1 VKLRSLHFGTLLLML
16 AALPTGAGAAGLG
29 SISGLVVDPSGTPQ
43 MGASV
48 LISGEALVA
57 AAPEE
62 LLTNVS
68 GRFLSDTLRPGLYTI
83 RVTLAGFLPAIQQH
97 IMVTGDHTTLLQ
109 IGVGSLLSSFEGL
122 RKQPKQPV
130 ASDEWAWVLR
140 SSTGT
145 RTVLRFDDTGVVIAD
160 YPTGRDVAMAE
171 QPRGEVEV
179 TDGARHPG
187 SISNL
192 ADSPGTEFG
201 YLDRLESGDK
211 LLFAGQF
218 SYEDFASTGGLATEW
233 LPQGDPGTVT
243 SVVMRESRVGP
254 LGPMFRGLRV
264 DHERQFAVGDRV
276 FAKYGA
282 EYLSASFQGTTN
294 ALRPYGAVMVQVSP
308 NWQTT
313 FTVSSRT
320 PQESGLSELGTVE
333 SAIDS
338 LDAFPTL
345 LVNHGRS
352 VLENN
357 LHEEFAAERSLG
369 GKSGLQAAVFHDRS
383 EHTAVFG
390 QGGNAASSDFLQD
403 FFSDA
408 FAYDAGASSSWGA
421 RVAYHQKISDNL
433 DAALIYAWAGAL
445 APDASPTGSAVAE
458 LRDSLATR
466 YRQSVAGRLSAR
478 VPRTKT
484 QFSVSYKYIDG
495 TTVSRQDAYGESYFR
510 VDPNLNLIV
519 RQALPGHLEAVCDFG
534 NLLDQGYVPVASTR
548 DGVVLLVPS
557 TRSVRGSLSFQF

>member
-1 VKLRSLHFGTLLLML
+1 
-16 AALPTGAGAAGLG
+16 
-29 SISGLVVDPSGTPQ
+29 
-43 MGASV
+43 MGATV

-83 RVTLAGFLPAIQQH
+83 RVTLAGFLPAMQQH
-97 IMVTGDHTTLLQ
+97 ITVTGDHTTLLQ

-122 RKQPKQPV
+122 RKQPKQTV
-130 ASDEWAWVLR
+130 ASDEWEWVLR
-140 SSTGT
+140 SSSST
-145 RTVLRFDDTGVVIAD
+145 RTILRFDDSGVVMAD
-160 YPTGRDVAMAE
+160 YPTGREVVMAD
-171 QPRGEVEV
+171 QPRGEVEL

-192 ADSPGTEFG
+192 AETPGTEFG
-201 YLDRLESGDK
+201 YVDRLESGDK

-218 SYEDFASTGGLATEW
+218 SYEDLASAGGLATEW
-233 LPQGDPGTVT
+233 VPADDPGTVT
-243 SVVMRESRVGP
+243 SLVMRESRVGP
-254 LGPMFRGLRV
+254 MGPIFRGLRL
-264 DHERQFAVGDRV
+264 DHESQFAVGDRV

-294 ALRPYGAVMVQVSP
+294 ALRPHAEVMVQVSP

-345 LVNHGRS
+345 LLNHGRS
-352 VLENN
+352 VLQNN
-357 LHEEFAAERSLG
+357 LHEEVAVERSLG
-369 GKSGLQAAVFHDRS
+369 GKSGLQAAVFHDHS
-383 EHTAVFG
+383 DHTAVFG
-390 QGGNAASSDFLQD
+390 EGAATNSDFLQD
-403 FFSDA
+403 FFSNA
-408 FAYDAGASSSWGA
+408 FAYDAGASSSWGT

-445 APDASPTGSAVAE
+445 APDASPLGNAVAE

-478 VPRTKT
+478 MPRTGT
-484 QFSVSYKYIDG
+484 QFSVSYKWING
-495 TTVSRQDAYGESYFR
+495 ATVSRQDAYGESYFR
-510 VDPNLNLIV
+510 VDPNLNLII
-519 RQALPGHLEAVCDFG
+519 RQSLPGHFEAICDFG

-557 TRSVRGSLSFQF
+557 TRSIRGSLSFQF

>member
-1 VKLRSLHFGTLLLML
+1 MKFRSPHFGVLLLLL
-16 AALPTGAGAAGLG
+16 AALPASAGAAGLG

-43 MGASV
+43 MGATV
-48 LISGEALVA
+48 LISGEALIT

-122 RKQPKQPV
+122 RKQPKQTV

-145 RTVLRFDDTGVVIAD
+145 RTILRFDDSGVVMVD
-160 YPTGRDVAMAE
+160 YPTGRDAAMAD
-171 QPRGEVEV
+171 QPRGEVAII
-179 TDGARHPG
+179 DGARHPG
-187 SISNL
+187 SVSNL
-192 ADSPGTEFG
+192 ASSPGTEFG
-201 YLDRLESGDK
+201 YVDRLESGDK
-211 LLFAGQF
+211 LLFAGQY

-233 LPQGDPGTVT
+233 LPEGDPGTVT
-243 SVVMRESRVGP
+243 SLVMRESRVGP
-254 LGPMFRGLRV
+254 MGPMFRGLRL
-264 DHERQFAVGDRV
+264 DHERRFTVGDRV

-294 ALRPYGAVMVQVSP
+294 ALRPHGEVMVQVSP
-308 NWQTT
+308 NWQTS
-313 FTVSSRT
+313 FTVSTRT
-320 PQESGLSELGTVE
+320 PQESALSELGTVE

-357 LHEEFAAERSLG
+357 LHTEVAIERSLG
-369 GKSGLQAAVFHDRS
+369 GKSGLQAAVFHDHS
-383 EHTAVFG
+383 AHTAVFG
-390 QGGNAASSDFLQD
+390 EGSVADSDFLQD
-403 FFSDA
+403 FFSNA
-408 FAYDAGASSSWGA
+408 FAYDAGASSSWGT
-421 RVAYHQKISDNL
+421 RLAYHQKISDNL

-445 APDASPTGSAVAE
+445 APGESPLGNAVDE
-458 LRDSLATR
+458 LRDSLSTR
-466 YRQSVAGRLSAR
+466 YRQSVAGRISAR
-478 VPRTKT
+478 IPRTGT
-484 QFSVSYKYIDG
+484 QFSVSYKWIDG

-510 VDPNLNLIV
+510 VDPNLNLVI
-519 RQALPGHLEAVCDFG
+519 RQALPGHFEAVADFG
-534 NLLDQGYVPVASTR
+534 NLLDQGYVSVASPH
-548 DGVVLLVPS
+548 DGLVLLVPS

>member
-1 VKLRSLHFGTLLLML
+1 MKACSLHWGSLLLLL

-43 MGASV
+43 MGATV

-62 LLTNVS
+62 LFTNVS
-68 GRFLSDTLRPGLYTI
+68 GRFLSDTLRPGLYSI
-83 RVTLAGFLPAIQQH
+83 RVTLAGFLPAVQQH

-122 RKQPKQPV
+122 RKQPKQSV

-145 RTVLRFDDTGVVIAD
+145 RTILRFDDNGILMAD
-160 YPTGRDVAMAE
+160 YPTGRDASMVE
-171 QPRGEVEV
+171 QPRGEVEL

-201 YLDRLESGDK
+201 YMEKLDSGDK

-218 SYEDFASTGGLATEW
+218 SYEDFAAAGGLATEW
-233 LPQGDPGTVT
+233 LPAGDPGTVT
-243 SVVMRESRVGP
+243 SLVMRESRVGP
-254 LGPMFRGLRV
+254 FGPMFRGVRL
-264 DHERQFAVGDRV
+264 DHERQLTIGDRV
-276 FAKYGA
+276 SAKYGM
-282 EYLSASFQGTTN
+282 EYLSASFQGSTS
-294 ALRPYGAVMVQVSP
+294 ALRPHGEVMVQMTP
-308 NWQTT
+308 NWRTT
-313 FTVSSRT
+313 FTVSTRT
-320 PQESGLSELGTVE
+320 SQESALSELGTVE

-357 LHEEFAAERSLG
+357 LHEEIAVERSLG
-369 GKSGLQAAVFHDRS
+369 AKSGLQAAVFHDRS

-390 QGGNAASSDFLQD
+390 QGNASSSDFLQD

-421 RVAYHQKISDNL
+421 RLAYHQKISDNL

-445 APDASPTGSAVAE
+445 APDGAPLDAEAAE
-458 LRDSLATR
+458 LRDALSTR

-478 VPRTKT
+478 MPRTGT
-484 QFSVSYKYIDG
+484 QFSVSYKWING

-510 VDPNLNLIV
+510 VDPNLNLVI
-519 RQALPGHLEAVCDFG
+519 RQALPGHFEVVADFG

-548 DGVVLLVPS
+548 DGVILLVPS
-557 TRSVRGSLSFQF
+557 TRSIRGSLSFQF